1 MSRPGVS
8 RWLLENRSN
17 NWLMSWKRWATHS
30 WRRLLISWDLTPGTS
45 LTVASSVRQA
55 ETMGPEQYQ
64 TFMTDPL
71 VERTTHI
78 KEPIKKIKLSFFSRP
93 PQREKS
99 NTSLQVSSLKSDCS
113 RFSRLYIVCQ
123 SRDGNLQDFFKHEK
137 PDMSFIF
144 ISAWQAQIGNQGR
157 SLEMPRE
164 QLCCDQRWSPHDL
177 TSQSSMEQ
185 WLSTFSN
192 QMPPRLL
199 MNMQWRYPYPTSRVN
214 CNMPVWP
221 TWSGTSTEKAAW
233 NSAGRCQQS
242 RIVYLL
248 GSTPHPPWNRE
259 VVTTNG
265 EDALC
270 NHPRDVS
277 SLAQCNQ

>member
-1 MSRPGVS
+1 MRRPRVS

-17 NWLMSWKRWATHS
+17 NWKRWATHS
-30 WRRLLISWDLTPGTS
+30 WRKLLISWDLTPGTS

-71 VERTTHI
+71 VKQTTHI
-78 KEPIKKIKLSFFSRP
+78 REPIKIIKLSLFSRP

-113 RFSRLYIVCQ
+113 RFSRLYIACQ
-123 SRDGNLQDFFKHEK
+123 SRDGNLQDFFKHEN
-137 PDMSFIF
+137 
-144 ISAWQAQIGNQGR
+144 QACPSSLSQIGKLR
-157 SLEMPRE
+157 SGTKADLLGCLESNCAAARGEAPMIWRHNP
-164 QLCCDQRWSPHDL
+164 RWSSGCQLSQTKCRQDFWWICNEDIL
-177 TSQSSMEQ
+177 TPRPGSTATCQSGRRGLGPVQRRRPEI
-185 WLSTFSN
+185 L
-192 QMPPRLL
+192 
-199 MNMQWRYPYPTSRVN
+199 RVDAN
-214 CNMPVWP
+214 KAELFTCLAVHLIHLE
-221 TWSGTSTEKAAW
+221 TEK
-233 NSAGRCQQS
+233 Q
-242 RIVYLL
+242 
-248 GSTPHPPWNRE
+248 